1 VVAKDVYE
9 CVCVRKFFSKLVERG
24 RVPYL
29 RGAMKSSAYLR
40 GAMKSSLPYFI
51 ADVDIRIGVN
61 QYLSQLGE
69 PLGQQRV

>member
-1 VVAKDVYE
+1 
-9 CVCVRKFFSKLVERG
+9 
-24 RVPYL
+24 
-29 RGAMKSSAYLR
+29 MKSSAYLR

-69 PLGQQRV
+69 PVGQQRV